1 MWKTIADW
9 VLAFF
14 GMARELEEHRT
25 TIRRL
30 EDRIRNLEEALKLLA
45 QEQRH
50 TRELESSE
58 REKLLLRLEREV
70 AKLKELP
77 KPRSRKAK

>member
-50 TRELESSE
+50 TRELESAE

>member
-1 MWKTIADW
+1 MWKTVADW
-9 VLAFF
+9 LLAFF
-14 GMARELEEHRT
+14 GMARELEEHRN

-30 EDRIRNLEEALKLLA
+30 EERTRNLEEALRLLA

-58 REKLLLRLEREV
+58 REKLLLKLERE
-70 AKLKELP
+70 LNRLRELP
-77 KPRSRKAK
+77 KSRSEKSK

>member
-25 TIRRL
+25 TIRGL
-30 EDRIRNLEEALKLLA
+30 EDRILNLEEALKLLA

>member
-1 MWKTIADW
+1 MWRTIADW

-25 TIRRL
+25 NLREIEERV
-30 EDRIRNLEEALKLLA
+30 RNLEEAIKLLA

-50 TRELESSE
+50 ARELEMAE
-58 REKLLLRLEREV
+58 REKLLLKLERE
-70 AKLKELP
+70 LTRQ
-77 KPRSRKAK
+77 PRPPRPRGRKRE